1 MRMRWPPRFSV
12 RESVCEMVWL
22 RALGVCFVGF
32 AAALWTFE
40 AAGLRINLGASMP
53 AGLYR
58 LAPCG
63 ERAGAELR
71 SGDLVAVDTQA
82 AARLNSKIRFFR
94 ERRYLTFTGS
104 AEDLLLKEVAGVGG
118 EVIEDREGVLR
129 VDGRELGSA
138 ASARLT
144 TADGEALPQVSF
156 PYRLAPGEIWL
167 SSEHRQGIDSRYFG
181 GVSQKAVACRAEAI
195 WTR

>member
-1 MRMRWPPRFSV
+1 MLG
-12 RESVCEMVWL
+12 L
-22 RALGVCFVGF
+22 RAIGVCFVGF
-32 AAALWTFE
+32 AAALWAFE
-40 AAGLRINLGASMP
+40 AAGLRINLAASMP

-71 SGDLVAVDTQA
+71 PGDLVAVDTRA
-82 AARLNSKIRFFR
+82 AARLNSKVRFFR

-104 AEDLLLKEVAGVGG
+104 AEDLLLKKVAGVGG
-118 EVIEDREGVLR
+118 EVIEDRAGVLR
-129 VDGRELGSA
+129 VEGRELSSA
-138 ASARLT
+138 ASSRL
-144 TADGEALPQVSF
+144 AAAGGEALPQVLF
-156 PYRLAPGEIWL
+156 PYRLASGEIWL

-181 GVSQKAVACRAEAI
+181 GVSRSTIACRAEAL

>member
-1 MRMRWPPRFSV
+1 
-12 RESVCEMVWL
+12 MVWW
-22 RALGVCFVGF
+22 RAIGVCFVGF
-32 AAALWTFE
+32 AAALWAFE
-40 AAGLRINLGASMP
+40 AAGLRINLAASMP

-63 ERAGAELR
+63 ERAGVELR
-71 SGDLVAVDTQA
+71 PGDLVAVDTRA
-82 AARLNSKIRFFR
+82 AARLNSKVRFFW

-118 EVIEDREGVLR
+118 EVVEDRAGVLR

-138 ASARLT
+138 ASVRLT
-144 TADGEALPQVSF
+144 AVGREALPRVPF

-167 SSEHRQGIDSRYFG
+167 SSEHHRGIDSRYFG
-181 GVSQKAVACRAEAI
+181 GISRSTIACRAEAV

>member
-1 MRMRWPPRFSV
+1 
-12 RESVCEMVWL
+12 MVWL
-22 RALGVCFVGF
+22 RAIGVCLVGF
-32 AAALWTFE
+32 AAALWAFE
-40 AAGLRINLGASMP
+40 EAGLRINLAASMP
-53 AGLYR
+53 VGLYR

-71 SGDLVAVDTQA
+71 PGDLVAVDTRA
-82 AARLNSKIRFFR
+82 AARLNAKVRFFQ

-118 EVIEDREGVLR
+118 DVIEDRAGVLR
-129 VDGRELGSA
+129 VNGLELSSA
-138 ASARLT
+138 ASVRLI
-144 TADGEALPQVSF
+144 AAGGEALPQVSF

-167 SSEHRQGIDSRYFG
+167 SSEHRQGIDSRYFA
-181 GVSQKAVACRAEAI
+181 GVSRNAVVCRAEAV

>member
-1 MRMRWPPRFSV
+1 MLG
-12 RESVCEMVWL
+12 L
-22 RALGVCFVGF
+22 RAIGVCFVGF
-32 AAALWTFE
+32 AAALWAFE
-40 AAGLRINLGASMP
+40 AAGLRINLAASMP

-71 SGDLVAVDTQA
+71 PGDLVAVDTRA

-118 EVIEDREGVLR
+118 EVIEDRAGVLR
-129 VDGRELGSA
+129 VDGRELSSA
-138 ASARLT
+138 ASARKTLVG
-144 TADGEALPQVSF
+144 GEALPQVSF
-156 PYRLAPGEIWL
+156 PYRLTPGEIWL

-181 GVSQKAVACRAEAI
+181 GVSRSTIACRAEAL